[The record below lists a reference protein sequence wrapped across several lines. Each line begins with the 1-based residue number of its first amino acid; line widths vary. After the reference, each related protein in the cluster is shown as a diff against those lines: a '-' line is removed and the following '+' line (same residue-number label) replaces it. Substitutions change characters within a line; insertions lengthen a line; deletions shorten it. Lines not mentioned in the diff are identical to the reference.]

1 MVMVVSVLP
10 GGHPRCVPNKPTCWR
25 DNGSTVTTQLL
36 ERVKRVRGEGR
47 EAVTTTESIP
57 ITGKKQSSL
66 SFNVRETNEAIFVTL
81 FFSIPR
87 DTNGIGR
94 YTRFQII
101 PARIRSQ
108 TPLDFRSTIDPARS
122 IYPILDDSTNSSYAR
137 PAILNSHFTT
147 ACLRIIAPSSP
158 LSLPFLRSKE
168 SFDSLSLSR
177 LQPRRSRSNGDRIL
191 EKGGYSIDR
200 KFFLSI

>member
-36 ERVKRVRGEGR
+36 ERVKRVRGEGGR

-101 PARIRSQ
+101 PARVPSQ
-108 TPLDFRSTIDPARS
+108 TPLDFRSIRLDRS
-122 IYPILDDSTNSSYAR
+122 IQFWMTR
-137 PAILNSHFTT
+137 
-147 ACLRIIAPSSP
+147 RIRATRVPLFLIAT
-158 LSLPFLRSKE
+158 LLPRASV
-168 SFDSLSLSR
+168 
-177 LQPRRSRSNGDRIL
+177 
-191 EKGGYSIDR
+191 
-200 KFFLSI
+200 